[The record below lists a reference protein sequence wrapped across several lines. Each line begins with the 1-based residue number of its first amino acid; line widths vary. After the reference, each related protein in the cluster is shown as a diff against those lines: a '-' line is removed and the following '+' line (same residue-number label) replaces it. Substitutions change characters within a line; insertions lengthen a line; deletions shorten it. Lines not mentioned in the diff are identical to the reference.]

1 MKLNNLKKLSG
12 DASFRSFYRK
22 KNYSKTSIIVF
33 CKKQKK
39 SNLVIYEAINNLLI
53 KENLLAPKMID
64 NNYNKNYIEIEDFGD
79 LTVLQL
85 LKKKKKKKYFII
97 KK

>member
-1 MKLNNLKKLSG
+1 MNLNNLKKLSG

-22 KNYSKTSIIVF
+22 KNHNQSSIIVF

-39 SNLVIYEAINNLLI
+39 NNLVIYEAINNILI
-53 KENLLAPKMID
+53 KENLLAPKMIN

-79 LTVLQL
+79 VTILKL
-85 LKKKKKKKYFII
+85 LKN
-97 KK
+97 